1 MTDVVELHPTRCAVC
16 GTEGNS
22 TELYPAN
29 FDLRAFNAIVFS
41 ARRSPDGI
49 HYRMVK
55 CNTCGLV
62 RSDPLADPQVLK
74 QLYAR
79 SHFDYSDEVPNL
91 KLTYSHYL
99 RNLADYGVKKAALL
113 EIGCGNGF
121 FLEEALAEGYASVR
135 GVEPST
141 AAVARA
147 NPEVRPYIVCDTM
160 RSGLFAP
167 EQFDVI
173 CMFQV
178 LDHIPDPGG
187 LLEECF
193 RTLKPGG
200 LVLCINHD
208 IEALSARLLKDR
220 SPIIDIEHTY
230 LYSPTTMARLF
241 EGRGFQVKRVGSVSN
256 TYTLYYLA
264 RLAPFPVLLQR
275 TILALLKSS
284 PIGRIRLKVALGN
297 LYTVSRK
304 PTHEKRIVPPDG
316 RRP

>member
-1 MTDVVELHPTRCAVC
+1 MVRC
-16 GTEGNS
+16 
-22 TELYPAN
+22 
-29 FDLRAFNAIVFS
+29 NA
-41 ARRSPDGI
+41 
-49 HYRMVK
+49 
-55 CNTCGLV
+55 CGLV
-62 RSDPLADPQVLK
+62 RSDPLADPQVLA

-79 SHFDYSDEVPNL
+79 SNFDYSGEVPNL
-91 KLTYSHYL
+91 KLTYSRYL

-121 FLEEALAEGYASVR
+121 FLEEALTEGYASVR

-147 NPEVRPYIVCDTM
+147 SPEVRPHIVCDTM
-160 RSGLFAP
+160 RPGLFKP

-193 RTLKPGG
+193 RALKPGG
-200 LVLCINHD
+200 LVLCINHN

-230 LYSPTTMARLF
+230 LYSPATMALLLR
-241 EGRGFQVKRVGSVSN
+241 EHGFQVERVGSVSN
-256 TYTLYYLA
+256 TFTLYYLA
-264 RLAPFPVLLQR
+264 RLAPFPVLLKR
-275 TILALLKSS
+275 TILALLNGS

-297 LYTVSRK
+297 LYSVSRK
-304 PTHEKRIVPPDG
+304 PTHEKGIVPPKWKATLVNAF
-316 RRP
+316 PE